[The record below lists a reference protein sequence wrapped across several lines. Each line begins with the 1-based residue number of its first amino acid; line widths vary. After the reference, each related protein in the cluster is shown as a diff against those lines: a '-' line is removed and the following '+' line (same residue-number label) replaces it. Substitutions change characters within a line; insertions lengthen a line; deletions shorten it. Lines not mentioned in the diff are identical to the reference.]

1 MRNYPTISIVIPMR
15 NEELYIS
22 ECIEGFMNQTY
33 PSDRFNVIVVD
44 GMSDDKSVNIVKSYQ
59 KKYKNILLLDN
70 KKKIASNG
78 FNIGIKA
85 SENNYVGIFSAHSVP
100 NKDYIE
106 IAINTIQRSG
116 AECVG
121 GPMDAKSRS
130 LVGSAISYAT
140 SVPFGIGASK
150 FHYSKKEEF
159 VQTVYQGIFDR
170 KIFDRI
176 GFFDEDLIRNQDDEM
191 SYRIRKS
198 GGKILFNPQIK
209 SIYHSR
215 STLVGLARQYFQYGL
230 YKPLVFKKLRYGM
243 QVHHFIPSIF
253 TLYILL
259 FINYYVYPS
268 FYIPLAFYVATSII
282 YTFKAI
288 LNKVPAMTFIIFP
301 ILHISYGL
309 GFLFGIPKMISAGR

>member
-1 MRNYPTISIVIPMR
+1 MENCPTISIVIPMR

-22 ECIEGFMNQTY
+22 DCIEGFMSQTY
-33 PSDRFNVIVVD
+33 PSDSFNIIVVD
-44 GMSDDKSVNIVKSYQ
+44 GMSEDKSVDIVKLYQ

-78 FNIGIKA
+78 FNIGIKT
-85 SENNYVGIFSAHSVP
+85 SENDYVGIFSAHSVP
-100 NKDYIE
+100 SKDYIE
-106 IAINTIQRSG
+106 VAIDTIQRSG

-121 GPMDAKSRS
+121 GPMNAKSRN

-159 VQTVYQGIFDR
+159 VETVYQGIFDR

-259 FINYYVYPS
+259 FINYYVYPA
-268 FYIPLAFYVATSII
+268 FYIPLAFYLATSII

-288 LNKVPAMTFIIFP
+288 LNKAPAMTFIIFP

-309 GFLFGIPKMISAGR
+309 GFLFGIPKMIAASR